1 MRGGVLA
8 AGAVAVALLV
18 PLGAVRLLGA
28 AAGPPLDLAGLT
40 CPTTDTRVD
49 PAGLRLSTEQRGHAA
64 TIIGVGARMG
74 VPVRGR
80 VIAIATALQESGLRN
95 LDHGDRDSVGLFQQ
109 RPSQGWGTRE
119 QIMTPAY
126 AAEKFYRG
134 LLKIRGWQ
142 SMRVTDAAQAVQRS
156 GFPEA
161 YEKHAPRAVAIV
173 AASSTEAGGGGVEQ
187 AAVTAESSGCT
198 PVSVPISAT
207 TSGTVRAALAQVGK
221 PYVWGATGPDSF
233 DCSGLIVY
241 AWERTGWRL
250 TVRTSQAMHGVAV
263 PVPAGQERPGDLIF
277 SQFGEAGPGHVM
289 MVVRPG
295 LAVEAPRTGLDV
307 RTRKYSAAGE
317 GLRVGRLPE
326 SAMTRITAP
335 A

>member
-8 AGAVAVALLV
+8 AGAVAVALLL

-28 AAGPPLDLAGLT
+28 AAGPPLDLAGIT
-40 CPTTDTRVD
+40 CPTTDARVD
-49 PAGLRLSTEQRGHAA
+49 PAGLRLSAEQRGHAA

-95 LDHGDRDSVGLFQQ
+95 IAYGDRDSVGLFQQ
-109 RPSQGWGTRE
+109 RPSQGWGTRA
-119 QIMTPAY
+119 QILDPVY
-126 AAEKFYRG
+126 ASERFYRG
-134 LLKIRGWQ
+134 LLKVRGWQ

-161 YEKHAPRAVAIV
+161 YAKHEPRAVAIV
-173 AASSTEAGGGGVEQ
+173 AASSTGGRGGGVEQ

-198 PVSVPISAT
+198 PVSVPISTT

-277 SQFGEAGPGHVM
+277 SQFGAGGPGHVM

-307 RTRKYSAAGE
+307 RTRAYDAAGE
-317 GLRVGRLPE
+317 DLRFGRLPE
-326 SAMTRITAP
+326 SAMHRLSAP